1 MWGINL
7 LLLSAFIQKGWKK
20 NCIGRYKKEKNSSL
34 SSSEYVKKVL
44 SEYFVKEEIQR
55 QTEDVLLE
63 IREEY
68 HKMLEG
74 VEEAVYR
81 SIQKYDFIL
90 AGARENSSG
99 EERQSGDTS
108 RIEQERL
115 PEESSDIPEGAID
128 FLNSFD

>member
-81 SIQKYDFIL
+81 SIQ
-90 AGARENSSG
+90 
-99 EERQSGDTS
+99 
-108 RIEQERL
+108 
-115 PEESSDIPEGAID
+115 
-128 FLNSFD
+128 

>member
-1 MWGINL
+1 M
-7 LLLSAFIQKGWKK
+7 
-20 NCIGRYKKEKNSSL
+20 
-34 SSSEYVKKVL
+34 
-44 SEYFVKEEIQR
+44 KEEIQR

-108 RIEQERL
+108 RIEQEGL